1 VKAPIV
7 LRAVELPKTVP
18 GSLYLHSMP
27 GRYEPFEQARAAIV
41 SKNIGRVVCLTPS
54 DEAKS
59 PDYHRALLQGV
70 PWTHVA
76 HPVTDFGVPEDR
88 SAFGTLAQDIANA
101 LRAGENILIH
111 CGAGIGRT
119 GTLAAAVL
127 LALGSSLPEATSAVK
142 RAGSSAETRDQRA
155 LLTWLEQAHSD

>member
-1 VKAPIV
+1 M
-7 LRAVELPKTVP
+7 LRAVELPKAVP

-41 SKNIGRVVCLTPS
+41 SKRIGRVVCLTPS
-54 DEAKS
+54 DEIEAKS

-70 PWTHVA
+70 PWQHVA

-88 SAFGTLAQDIANA
+88 SAFGTLARDIANA
-101 LRAGENILIH
+101 LRAGESILIH

-127 LALGSSLPEATSAVK
+127 LALGSSLPEATRAVK
-142 RAGSSAETRDQRA
+142 RAGSSAETGGQRA
-155 LLTWLEQAHSD
+155 LLEWLEQTPSD